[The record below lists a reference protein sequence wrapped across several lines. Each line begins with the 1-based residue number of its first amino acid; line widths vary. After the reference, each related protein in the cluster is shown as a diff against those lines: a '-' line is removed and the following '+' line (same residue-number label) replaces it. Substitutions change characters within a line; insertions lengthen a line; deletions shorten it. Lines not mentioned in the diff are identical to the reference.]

1 MMIMMMMMT
10 MWMLRRRRKMMML
23 RMMMWRRKIDP
34 KTGKH
39 TLRSRNVHG
48 HFTRAILCRNLQD
61 KCRTQIPGQAFCAS
75 LRSRNAHGHVT
86 RGILCEIYR
95 ENMGKCRTR
104 IPRHPFCASLR
115 SRNTHGQ
122 VTRGILCVNLPENAG
137 RDRYHLDWTPGLNTY
152 RKNPSGWPQCLGN
165 RHKRIFMTGLTS
177 SGYLD
182 GWTGFILLQCF
193 YNGNMSPACH
203 TSLICKKYTHK
214 WVKQETSGSRH
225 QLARK
230 LNRYYHWFV
239 CMLGYGDA
247 ASNAVKTLALNPEAG
262 PGLQVIH
269 QIHHHAGQLWVFDS
283 HQTLVC
289 VVRKVP
295 TSWGTHAH
303 STTGKMIV
311 WPRTPE
317 KN

>member
-1 MMIMMMMMT
+1 MHMGMSQESFCAEIC
-10 MWMLRRRRKMMML
+10 RENAVSVSR
-23 RMMMWRRKIDP
+23 
-34 KTGKH
+34 GKH
-39 TLRSRNVHG
+39 FVRACAVEMHKMHMDRS
-48 HFTRAILCRNLQD
+48 QE
-61 KCRTQIPGQAFCAS
+61 AFCA
-75 LRSRNAHGHVT
+75 
-86 RGILCEIYR
+86 EIYR
-95 ENMGKCRTR
+95 ENAK
-104 IPRHPFCASLR
+104 
-115 SRNTHGQ
+115 
-122 VTRGILCVNLPENAG
+122 

-262 PGLQVIH
+262 PGPQVIH

-303 STTGKMIV
+303 STTGRMIV